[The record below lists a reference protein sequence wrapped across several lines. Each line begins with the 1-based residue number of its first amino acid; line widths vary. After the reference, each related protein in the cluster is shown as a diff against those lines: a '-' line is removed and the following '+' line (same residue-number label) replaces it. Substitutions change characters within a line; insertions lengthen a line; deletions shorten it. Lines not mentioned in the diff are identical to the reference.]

1 MTILPL
7 PPLPPPKALDEPKA
21 SDFAQRDFAMAN
33 PQQPTFSS
41 FFSQLGDEPA
51 GQRRTLSLKSFGG
64 RVAFRHG
71 VLSLVH
77 LLPQVREGAG
87 GPKEALS
94 RF

>member
-1 MTILPL
+1 MLPL
-7 PPLPPPKALDEPKA
+7 HPLPPPKALGDPEA
-21 SDFAQRDFAMAN
+21 SDFAQPDFAMAN

-41 FFSQLGDEPA
+41 FFSHLGEEPA
-51 GQRRTLSLKSFGG
+51 GRRRTLSLKGLGG
-64 RVAFRHG
+64 RVAFHHG